1 MASGSFGVLPK
12 APTSTKEPS
21 SSSALM
27 RWRGVLRPSS
37 SRRLRER
44 SLPGSCACSRRAD
57 RSAIFSAVVVGLL
70 AAVAT
75 NLLLNP
81 VIHVLGHD
89 ANDWLIGHGEV
100 ISRQL
105 HNFQVFYYSAPTTV
119 WVNMRIP
126 WLEFNRTIMHA
137 LRAEKQN
144 RRGDIDP
151 ANEINAGQDLVIHK
165 GCALMLQHPGSEAV
179 LGGIRGG

>member
-1 MASGSFGVLPK
+1 
-12 APTSTKEPS
+12 
-21 SSSALM
+21 
-27 RWRGVLRPSS
+27 
-37 SRRLRER
+37 
-44 SLPGSCACSRRAD
+44 
-57 RSAIFSAVVVGLL
+57 
-70 AAVAT
+70 AVAT
-75 NLLLNP
+75 NLLLKP
-81 VIHVLGHD
+81 VIHVLVHD
-89 ANDWLIGHGEV
+89 ANDWLIGHCEV

-105 HNFQVFYYSAPTTV
+105 HNFQGLYDSAPTSA
-119 WVNMRIP
+119 WVTMRIP

-144 RRGDIDP
+144 QRAHIDP